1 MVSDLVYSRRG
12 VKPGR
17 KMLDKESYVF
27 DEVLRDGTPV
37 TLRAARSDDGSKILQ
52 AFRKLRQ
59 ETVYTRFF
67 GYKSDVS
74 DVELKRITD
83 GDFSRDVALLVT
95 IGSGEEEVVIG
106 GASYFSTTTAP
117 QPHSAE
123 LAFTVEDD
131 YQGLGVASLLMRYM
145 VNVARKKKNKLK
157 SLEADVLASNLP
169 MLAVFRHSGLPME
182 LQHDGDVV
190 HVTLSLQ
197 AEIG

>member
-1 MVSDLVYSRRG
+1 
-12 VKPGR
+12 
-17 KMLDKESYVF
+17 MLDKESYVF

-131 YQGLGVASLLMRYM
+131 YQGLGVASLLMRHM
-145 VNVARKKKNKLK
+145 VNVARKNKLK

-169 MLAVFRHSGLPME
+169 MLAVFRNSGLRMA
-182 LQHDGDVV
+182 LRHDGDVV